1 MAGRNIWGLKQ
12 LYLHL
17 PCKRRNFEAIFR
29 RCASTSSRV
38 HENCKVSLLQ
48 KLNAKIPE
56 ESDNVC
62 IYRVPAK
69 LRQVEAKAYD
79 PSIVSIG
86 PYHRGDQHLKEMEE
100 LKLKFF
106 HRVFKSK
113 QKHEVEV
120 ERVISAMEELE
131 PKARSCY
138 ADDVKLSRDE
148 FVEMMIIDGCFVL
161 RLMREVSGCC
171 SSSSLIQRWMLPTLR
186 RDLIKLEN
194 QLPMLV
200 LHKLFDLIDD
210 GSQCEYSTLSLQ
222 NLALKFFKPLL
233 QRDPNMNAAGATTK
247 MNTLKEEIRAC
258 HFLDLFRSSILPE
271 IQDQDRK
278 RQAHMIQSIT
288 ELKEAFVI
296 LKKSESDRALDV
308 RSKGCL
314 GMVLRIPPLH
324 IDDHRGTLFR
334 NMVAFEQCHKKCKPD
349 ATAYLFFFN
358 GLVNSANDVEILHY
372 KGIVHH
378 SLGSNKEAAKLVNK
392 LCKEVDW
399 DGEESYLH
407 KVVCDD
413 IDVYFKSMRAKLI
426 ARLAHHYFSSWVVLI
441 STAAGALALYLT
453 LIQTGC
459 GVAQPDTLKALKA
472 NSFLSYLRDAFS
484 LLLFRPSTRDHDSEV
499 SNQE

>member
-12 LYLHL
+12 
-17 PCKRRNFEAIFR
+17 NFEAIFR
-29 RCASTSSRV
+29 RCASTSSQV
-38 HENCKVSLLQ
+38 HEHCKASLLK

-56 ESDNVC
+56 ESGNVC

-100 LKLKFF
+100 VKLKFF
-106 HRVFKSK
+106 QSFLKSR
-113 QKHEVEV
+113 QEGVVELD
-120 ERVISAMEELE
+120 RVIAAMEKLELE
-131 PKARSCY
+131 ARSCY

-148 FVEMMIIDGCFVL
+148 FVEMMTIDGCFVL
-161 RLMREVSGCC
+161 QLLREVGSCS

-194 QLPMLV
+194 QLPMIV
-200 LHKLFDLIDD
+200 LRELLYAN
-210 GSQCEYSTLSLQ
+210 SQCEDSILSLQ
-222 NLALKFFKPLL
+222 DFALKFFNPLL
-233 QRDPNMNAAGATTK
+233 QRDSHTNAAGATV
-247 MNTLKEEIRAC
+247 MNEAC

-278 RQAHMIQSIT
+278 RQVHMIRSVT
-288 ELKEAFVI
+288 ELREAGVV
-296 LKKSESDRALDV
+296 LEKSQNDRALDV
-308 RSKGCL
+308 RSEGR
-314 GMVLRIPPLH
+314 VLKIPPLH

-349 ATAYLFFFN
+349 ATTYLFFFD
-358 GLVNSANDVEILHY
+358 GLVNSADDVEILHY

-378 SLGSNKEAAKLVNK
+378 SLGSNKEAANLVNK
-392 LCKEVDW
+392 LCREVDW

-413 IDVYFKSMRAKLI
+413 IDVYFMSRYAKLR
-426 ARLAHHYFSSWVVLI
+426 ARLVHYYFSNWVVGI
-441 STAAGALALYLT
+441 STVAGLFMLYLT

-459 GVAQPDTLKALKA
+459 GVADAMKALQE
-472 NSFLSYLRDAFS
+472 NSFWSYISDSFI
-484 LLLFRPSTRDHDSEV
+484 LLFSQPSRPIVHKDS
-499 SNQE
+499 NKG

>member
-1 MAGRNIWGLKQ
+1 M
-12 LYLHL
+12 HEH
-17 PCKRRNFEAIFR
+17 CKA
-29 RCASTSSRV
+29 
-38 HENCKVSLLQ
+38 SLLK

-56 ESDNVC
+56 ESGNVC

-100 LKLKFF
+100 VKLKFF
-106 HRVFKSK
+106 QSFLKSR
-113 QKHEVEV
+113 QEGVVELD
-120 ERVISAMEELE
+120 RVIAAMEKLELE
-131 PKARSCY
+131 ARSCY

-148 FVEMMIIDGCFVL
+148 FVEMMTIDGCFVL
-161 RLMREVSGCC
+161 QLLREVGGCS

-194 QLPMLV
+194 QLPMIV
-200 LHKLFDLIDD
+200 LRELLYAN
-210 GSQCEYSTLSLQ
+210 SQCEDSILSLQ
-222 NLALKFFKPLL
+222 DFALKFFNPLL
-233 QRDPNMNAAGATTK
+233 QRDSHTNAAGATV
-247 MNTLKEEIRAC
+247 MNEAC

-278 RQAHMIQSIT
+278 RQVHMIRSVT
-288 ELKEAFVI
+288 ELREAGVV
-296 LKKSESDRALDV
+296 LEKSQNDRALDV
-308 RSKGCL
+308 RSEGR
-314 GMVLRIPPLH
+314 VLKIPPLH

-349 ATAYLFFFN
+349 ATTYLFFFD
-358 GLVNSANDVEILHY
+358 GLVNSADDVEILHY

-378 SLGSNKEAAKLVNK
+378 SLGSNKEAANLVNK
-392 LCKEVDW
+392 LCREVDW

-413 IDVYFKSMRAKLI
+413 IDVYFMSRYAKLR
-426 ARLAHHYFSSWVVLI
+426 ARLVHYYFSNWVVGI
-441 STAAGALALYLT
+441 STVAGLFMLYLT

-459 GVAQPDTLKALKA
+459 GVADAMKALQE
-472 NSFLSYLRDAFS
+472 NSFWSYISDSFI
-484 LLLFRPSTRDHDSEV
+484 LLFSQPSRPIVHKDS
-499 SNQE
+499 NKG

>member
-12 LYLHL
+12 LYRHL

-29 RCASTSSRV
+29 RCASTSSQV
-38 HENCKVSLLQ
+38 HENCKVSLLK

-161 RLMREVSGCC
+161 QLMREVSGCC
-171 SSSSLIQRWMLPTLR
+171 SSSSLVQRWMLPTLR

-222 NLALKFFKPLL
+222 DLALKFFKPLL
-233 QRDPNMNAAGATTK
+233 QRDSNMNAAGATTK
-247 MNTLKEEIRAC
+247 MNTLKEEIRTC

-288 ELKEAFVI
+288 ELKEAGVM

-308 RSKGCL
+308 RSKGK
-314 GMVLRIPPLH
+314 VLTIPPLH

-334 NMVAFEQCHKKCKPD
+334 NMVAFEQCHKNCKPD

-413 IDVYFKSMRAKLI
+413 IDVYFKSTRAKLR
-426 ARLAHHYFSSWVVLI
+426 ARLVHYYFSNWVVGI
-441 STAAGALALYLT
+441 STVAGLFALYLT

-459 GVAQPDTLKALKA
+459 GVAGTLMPLKEH
-472 NSFLSYLRDAFS
+472 SFWWYLSDSFS
-484 LLLFRPSTRDHDSEV
+484 LLFSRPSTPLQDSKV

>member
-12 LYLHL
+12 LRLQML
-17 PCKRRNFEAIFR
+17 CKRGNFEAICR
-29 RCASTSSRV
+29 RWSSSTSSQV
-38 HENCKVSLLQ
+38 HENCKASLLK

-62 IYRVPAK
+62 IYQVPAK
-69 LRQVEAKAYD
+69 LRQVEAEAYD
-79 PSIVSIG
+79 PSILSIG
-86 PYHRGDQHLKEMEE
+86 PYHRGDRHLKEMEE

-106 HRVFKSK
+106 HRVFRSK
-113 QKHEVEV
+113 QESEVEL

-138 ADDVKLSRDE
+138 ADEVKLSRDE
-148 FVEMMIIDGCFVL
+148 FVDMMVIDGCFIL
-161 RLMREVSGCC
+161 QLLREVGSCR
-171 SSSSLIQRWMLPTLR
+171 SSSSLVQRWMLPTLR

-194 QLPMLV
+194 QLPMIV
-200 LHKLFDLIDD
+200 LRELLDMIDD
-210 GSQCEYSTLSLQ
+210 SSQCECSVLSLQ
-222 NLALKFFKPLL
+222 DLALKFFNPLL
-233 QRDPNMNAAGATTK
+233 QRDSHMNAAGATAS
-247 MNTLKEEIRAC
+247 MNRTC

-278 RQAHMIQSIT
+278 RQPRMIQSIT
-288 ELKEAFVI
+288 ELTEAGVM
-296 LKKSESDRALDV
+296 LEKPQNDRALDI
-308 RSKGCL
+308 RSEGR
-314 GMVLRIPPLH
+314 VLKIPPLH

-349 ATAYLFFFN
+349 ATAYVFFFD
-358 GLVNSANDVEILHY
+358 GLVNSAGDVEILHY

-378 SLGSNKEAAKLVNK
+378 SLGSNKEAANLVNK

-413 IDVYFKSMRAKLI
+413 IDVYFMSRYAKLR
-426 ARLAHHYFSSWVVLI
+426 ARLVHYYFSNWVVGI
-441 STAAGALALYLT
+441 STVAGLFALYLT

-459 GVAQPDTLKALKA
+459 GVADSLKALKK
-472 NSFLSYLRDAFS
+472 NSFWAYLSDSFS
-484 LLLFRPSTRDHDSEV
+484 LLFSRPSTPLPDPED